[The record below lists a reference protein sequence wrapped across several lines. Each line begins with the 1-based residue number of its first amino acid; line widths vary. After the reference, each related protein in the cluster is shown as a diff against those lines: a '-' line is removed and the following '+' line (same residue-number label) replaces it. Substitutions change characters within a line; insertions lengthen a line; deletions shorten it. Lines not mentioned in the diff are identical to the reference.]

1 MTPKF
6 NILYTQALIS
16 TGLTNDQAQ
25 LYQLLLQMG
34 GLQAGRIPRFM
45 EVSRPHAYKLLQ
57 ELIDLGIATKNESPG
72 KPARYVPAH
81 PFAVQELLRKQRE
94 ELEIS
99 NQTVQGVMGSL
110 ISEYTRSSQLPGVRI
125 IPGTEGL
132 TELYKDILEEKL
144 DLCIIRSTH
153 DDITPELQTLVFNA
167 IKKQGE
173 QGIRARIIGPLPTD
187 ISIDELKKRDEE
199 RLTERRVLPRAQF
212 SLPAQMTIYGD
223 KVALVAY
230 EQDLIT
236 TIIENK
242 AIKATFQVMFEI
254 IWQVAKTSEEINEH
268 ST

>member
-6 NILYTQALIS
+6 NSLYTQALIG
-16 TGLTNDQAQ
+16 TGLTNDQAL
-25 LYQLLLQMG
+25 LYQLLLQKG

-110 ISEYTRSSQLPGVRI
+110 ISEYTRSSQLPGIRI
-125 IPGTEGL
+125 IPGIEGMK
-132 TELYKDILEEKL
+132 ELYSEILFERSDICLIQSNLDKDTLERKNIIQDALKKQIQNSIHARVISPIVKDISVE
-144 DLCIIRSTH
+144 
-153 DDITPELQTLVFNA
+153 
-167 IKKQGE
+167 
-173 QGIRARIIGPLPTD
+173 
-187 ISIDELKKRDEE
+187 ELKKRDVIQ
-199 RLTERRVLPRAQF
+199 LTERKLLPKEQF
-212 SLPAQMTIYGD
+212 SLPAQVTIYGN

-242 AIKATFQVMFEI
+242 AIKATFQTLFEI
-254 IWQVAKTSEEINEH
+254 IWQVAKTPEEV
-268 ST
+268 SQ